1 MFAKTLVMIAV
12 ALAVGTPLH
21 ALAASFNAKPGA
33 WEMTISTLVAGN
45 PIPPEALANLP
56 PEKRAKVEETM
67 KARAGKPSTHTYKTC
82 VSQKELD
89 QDRIIKSENDDSK
102 CARKVL
108 SKSATKL
115 VMEQAC
121 PAPHASTS
129 QMTIE
134 AKTPENL
141 VASIDMV
148 QGGASGK
155 VHVDMKGHWLGASCA
170 GIGEKD

>member
-1 MFAKTLVMIAV
+1 MFAKTLVTIAV
-12 ALAVGTPLH
+12 AITVGTPLH
-21 ALAASFNAKPGA
+21 ALAAAFNAKPGA

-45 PIPPEALANLP
+45 LIPPEALANLP
-56 PEKRAKVEETM
+56 PEKRAQIEETM

-89 QDRIIKSENDDSK
+89 QDNILKSENDDSK
-102 CARKVL
+102 CTRKVL
-108 SKSATKL
+108 SKSATKI
-115 VMEQAC
+115 VVEQTC
-121 PAPHASTS
+121 PAPRASTS

-134 AKTPENL
+134 ATTPENL
-141 VASIDMV
+141 TVTIDRV

-170 GIGEKD
+170 GIKE

>member
-1 MFAKTLVMIAV
+1 MFAKTLVTIAV
-12 ALAVGTPLH
+12 SLAVGTPLC
-21 ALAASFNAKPGA
+21 AVAASFNAKPGA

-45 PIPPEALANLP
+45 PIPPEALANMP
-56 PEKRAKVEETM
+56 PEKRAKIEETM
-67 KARAGKPSTHTYKTC
+67 KARAGKPSTHTYKNC
-82 VSQKELD
+82 MSQKELD
-89 QDRIIKSENDDSK
+89 QDRIIKSEDDDSK

-108 SKSATKL
+108 SKSATKI
-115 VMEQAC
+115 VMEQTC
-121 PAPHASTS
+121 PAPHASKS

-170 GIGEKD
+170 GIKEKD

>member
-1 MFAKTLVMIAV
+1 MSAKTLVTIAV
-12 ALAVGTPLH
+12 ALAVGAPLH

-33 WEMTISTLVAGN
+33 WELTISTLVAGN

-56 PEKRAKVEETM
+56 PEKRAKIEETM

-82 VSQKELD
+82 ISQKELD

-141 VASIDMV
+141 MASIDMV

-155 VHVDMKGHWLGASCA
+155 VHVDMKGHWLGASWA
-170 GIGEKD
+170 GIREKD